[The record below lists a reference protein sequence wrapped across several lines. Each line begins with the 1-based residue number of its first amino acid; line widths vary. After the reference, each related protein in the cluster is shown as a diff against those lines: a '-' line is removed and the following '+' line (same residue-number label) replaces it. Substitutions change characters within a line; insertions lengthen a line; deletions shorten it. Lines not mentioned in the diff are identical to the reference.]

1 MDAPALLK
9 AAKNILGLGK
19 IQSMPEGFPFC
30 PGRLDKKE
38 QGAHIFGTSVHTR
51 EQIPLPQGTSP
62 PFPSKPSSKMTAA
75 EGNMQQVQGEVCSPG
90 KARLGGAWVL
100 PRVWSCALLPMP
112 ALPSPQTPKCSSAP
126 PSHPTEIFL
135 TNFPSEDFFCSA
147 PWSTGNN
154 SPPSFFQDPLFK
166 ESHSERM
173 VFQFSQGFLPHRA
186 LSQKIFFFPYL
197 LYSPQFLLCFNFS
210 LAYFKVLKLE
220 AKWASMSSEG
230 ELRAGTCYKGNPK
243 HPRLKSL

>member
-1 MDAPALLK
+1 MNRLPETSHGSAVSSRWLILSFERKTIQLLDAPALLK

-90 KARLGGAWVL
+90 KARLGGA
-100 PRVWSCALLPMP
+100 
-112 ALPSPQTPKCSSAP
+112 
-126 PSHPTEIFL
+126 
-135 TNFPSEDFFCSA
+135 
-147 PWSTGNN
+147 
-154 SPPSFFQDPLFK
+154 
-166 ESHSERM
+166 
-173 VFQFSQGFLPHRA
+173 
-186 LSQKIFFFPYL
+186 
-197 LYSPQFLLCFNFS
+197 
-210 LAYFKVLKLE
+210 
-220 AKWASMSSEG
+220 
-230 ELRAGTCYKGNPK
+230 
-243 HPRLKSL
+243 